1 SSDSGEYRCQ
11 VSNEH
16 GEINR
21 YFRIQVVTIKKVAT
35 KAGELISL
43 ECHSE
48 NAEWFVHYKNKN
60 IKSRSSQ
67 VVIGIDSFFKLVTN
81 ELHLIERNNLII
93 IEPSILENGLYVCMI
108 EGQLSSEVY
117 DLDVIEFRTRS
128 ELVHDEPNL
137 VNSKVPL
144 SVIII
149 IILSIFSFLLVFVLF
164 CYYLIKLRSDK
175 EIDVQND
182 KKTRKMNPDQQ
193 MSNSLHHLSRR
204 SIENSNYNLKRYSFV
219 PMVTNSTPNNKCPD
233 QITVVYSKNI
243 TPQNSIIVNIPKPV
257 QFNYY
262 PIYHLNSNQSSSL
275 INHSIL
281 PRPVSQKSFNK

>member
-21 YFRIQVVTIKKVAT
+21 YFRIQVATIKKVAT
-35 KAGELISL
+35 KSGELISL
-43 ECHSE
+43 ECRSE
-48 NAEWFVHYKNKN
+48 NAE
-60 IKSRSSQ
+60 
-67 VVIGIDSFFKLVTN
+67 
-81 ELHLIERNNLII
+81 
-93 IEPSILENGLYVCMI
+93 C
-108 EGQLSSEVY
+108 
-117 DLDVIEFRTRS
+117 
-128 ELVHDEPNL
+128 
-137 VNSKVPL
+137 
-144 SVIII
+144 
-149 IILSIFSFLLVFVLF
+149 
-164 CYYLIKLRSDK
+164 DK
-175 EIDVQND
+175 EINEQND
-182 KKTRKMNPDQQ
+182 KMTRKMNHNQQ

-281 PRPVSQKSFNK
+281 TKPVSQKSFHK